1 MVNVCPA
8 TMLKQDQAMSP
19 CNRLCNVVQARSVF
33 ENRRHGEEECDR
45 LSQQLQLYLA
55 GSPPFDKPV
64 LPETSAKAWW
74 LHLGTS
80 NPSVAE
86 LVSLAVFMLD
96 MVPHA
101 ASVERVGSIMGWY
114 HTPVRS
120 QLDVDTQAR
129 VVALKTHL
137 QHHVPQ

>member
-1 MVNVCPA
+1 MVNVCAA
-8 TMLKQDQAMSP
+8 TVLKQDQAMSP
-19 CNRLCNVVQARSVF
+19 YRLCNVVQARSVF
-33 ENRRHGEEECDR
+33 EHRRHGEEESDR

-74 LHLGTS
+74 LHLGTN

-101 ASVERVGSIMGWY
+101 ASVARVGSIMGWY

-120 QLDVDTQAR
+120 PLDVDTLAR